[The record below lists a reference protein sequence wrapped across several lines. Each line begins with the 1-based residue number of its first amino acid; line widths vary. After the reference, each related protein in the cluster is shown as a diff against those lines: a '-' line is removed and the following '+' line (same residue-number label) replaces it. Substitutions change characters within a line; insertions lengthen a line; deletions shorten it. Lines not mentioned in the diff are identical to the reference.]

1 MTPTKVVFIA
11 GMGRSGST
19 LISRLLD
26 RAEGV
31 CAVGELCYLWDQGIV
46 MNRLCGCGEPFADC
60 PFWRTVGDEAY
71 GGWDKVDAARM
82 TRLRRS
88 VERTRF
94 VPALASGVASRGFR
108 DKVQEYAEA
117 MSTVYA
123 AIQRSTG
130 AHVVVDSSKY
140 PSAAYVT
147 RRAPAVELR
156 LVHLVRSSQ
165 GVAYSW
171 QKLVMR
177 PDRDGRAL
185 ARFSPGRT
193 SVEWLTY
200 NAMLE
205 AVRAFGVPRLL
216 VRYEDFIAAPAE
228 TTVRILRFS
237 GLDLTTEDL
246 PFVTDRTVDLARDHS
261 LAGNP
266 MRFRHGVEE
275 LSLDREWKDAMQ
287 PRTRALV
294 TTITAPGLLRYGYG
308 LREHA

>member
-1 MTPTKVVFIA
+1 
-11 GMGRSGST
+11 
-19 LISRLLD
+19 
-26 RAEGV
+26 
-31 CAVGELCYLWDQGIV
+31 
-46 MNRLCGCGEPFADC
+46 
-60 PFWRTVGDEAY
+60 
-71 GGWDKVDAARM
+71 
-82 TRLRRS
+82 
-88 VERTRF
+88 
-94 VPALASGVASRGFR
+94 
-108 DKVQEYAEA
+108 
-117 MSTVYA
+117 
-123 AIQRSTG
+123 
-130 AHVVVDSSKY
+130 
-140 PSAAYVT
+140 
-147 RRAPAVELR
+147 
-156 LVHLVRSSQ
+156 
-165 GVAYSW
+165 VAYSW

-237 GLDLTTEDL
+237 GLDVTTEDL

-275 LSLDREWKDAMQ
+275 LSLDREWKDAMR